1 MNANTRTTRECSFD
15 SLRPEMLAAVR
26 EHVEL
31 YKIGNIESNILICL
45 ETISI
50 QKKNGLFGGSEKVI
64 TGALLTSEWLILA
77 VERVNEKPVVISGRL
92 RNLQAQNFEDT
103 AMFKVSPDSGLNVT
117 GRYSDVTKQG
127 MSFIGLG
134 PEPAAQKFRQIF
146 QEAIRKQ
153 TNT

>member
-1 MNANTRTTRECSFD
+1 MNANTRTTRECPFE

-26 EHVEL
+26 EHMEL
-31 YKIGNIESNILICL
+31 YKIGNIESNILICC
-45 ETISI
+45 ETTSI

-64 TGALLTSEWLILA
+64 TVALLTSEWLILA
-77 VERVNEKPVVISGRL
+77 VEKANEKPDVISGRL

-103 AMFKVSPDSGLNVT
+103 AMFKISPDSGLNVT

-127 MSFIGLG
+127 ISFIGLG
-134 PEPAAQKFRQIF
+134 PELAAQKFRQLF

-153 TNT
+153 ANT